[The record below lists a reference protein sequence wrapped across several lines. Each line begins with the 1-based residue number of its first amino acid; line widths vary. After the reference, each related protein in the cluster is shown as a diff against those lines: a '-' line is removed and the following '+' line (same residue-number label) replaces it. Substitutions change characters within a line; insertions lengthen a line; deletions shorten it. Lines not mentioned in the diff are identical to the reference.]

1 MHIASVNFSDMK
13 IYTKGGDKGST
24 SLVGGERVAKNHPR
38 VEAYGNVDELISWLG
53 LVRAMLENESVSC
66 RAEGQAAGKCD
77 AAAVSE
83 NDRVPSECRIGDC
96 PAATVGE
103 KMKSGHAADLPSSS
117 GLKETGG
124 SCSAALDGNHEFRVH
139 GDTIRRIQKILML
152 GSSHLACESG
162 SSKLKPMDE
171 DEIYFLEGE
180 IDRMAYQIPEQKAFV
195 LPAGPELAAV
205 CHVARTVCR
214 RAERSCVP
222 FMNDSA
228 DAEITARYLNR
239 LSDYLFTLS
248 RHICFIKNYQ
258 EDFWLP

>member
-1 MHIASVNFSDMK
+1 MK

-53 LVRAMLENESVSC
+53 LVRAMLENESASC
-66 RAEGQAAGKCD
+66 RAEGQATGKCD

-83 NDRVPSECRIGDC
+83 NDRVSSDCRIGDC

>member
-13 IYTKGGDKGST
+13 IYTKGGDKGRT

-66 RAEGQAAGKCD
+66 RAEGQAAGECD

-83 NDRVPSECRIGDC
+83 NDRVSSDCRIGDC
-96 PAATVGE
+96 PAATVE
-103 KMKSGHAADLPSSS
+103 EKSGHAADLPSSS

-124 SCSAALDGNHEFRVH
+124 PCSAALDGNHEFRVH
-139 GDTIRRIQKILML
+139 GDTIRRIQKTLML

>member
-13 IYTKGGDKGST
+13 IYTKGGDKGRT